1 GQASD
6 IDIQA
11 REMLYIKGLLNE
23 ILAKHTG
30 KTLDQVKVDTDRDYY
45 LSADEAQAYGLI
57 DEVVRRDGEEK

>member
-1 GQASD
+1 
-6 IDIQA
+6 
-11 REMLYIKGLLNE
+11 
-23 ILAKHTG
+23 LAKHTG